1 MERLKKPA
9 MVFAVA
15 ILCNFLWGSAVPMVK
30 VGYGWFGIAAADT
43 ATQLLFAGVRFAFAG
58 LLVIVLGSLMR
69 RNVLVPKVVA
79 LPQIGLVAL
88 FQTVGQ
94 YLFYYIGVAHTT
106 GVKASIV
113 IATNTFLII
122 LLSVFV
128 FRMEQMTK
136 RKLIGCILGFVGVV
150 LINLSS
156 GSSLDLQVSLLGEGF
171 VFFAQISYAFS
182 CVVMKK
188 FSSKQDPMLL
198 SGYQFFFGG
207 LVLALIGLVSGGQL
221 VLWSVK
227 NVLLLTYLAMV
238 SGVAFSLWSLLLKY
252 NPVSRVAIYGFL
264 APLFGVLMSA
274 LVLGEGSE
282 AFSLRGLIALLLVCG
297 GVLVVNTGGK
307 HD

>member
-9 MVFAVA
+9 FVFAIAV
-15 ILCNFLWGSAVPMVK
+15 LCNFLWGSAVPMVK
-30 VGYGWFGIAAADT
+30 IGYGWFAIDAADT
-43 ATQLLFAGVRFAFAG
+43 ATQLLFAGVRFSLAG
-58 LLVIVLGSLMR
+58 LLVIGLGSLMR
-69 RNVLVPKVVA
+69 RTVLVPKGTQ

-113 IATNTFLII
+113 IAMNTFLII

-128 FRMEQMTK
+128 FRMEKMTK
-136 RKLIGCILGFVGVV
+136 KKLIGCILGFVGVV

-156 GSSLDLQVSLLGEGF
+156 KNSLDLQVSLLGEGF

-207 LVLALIGLVSGGQL
+207 LVLALIGLITGGSL
-221 VLWSVK
+221 IVWNVK
-227 NVLLLTYLAMV
+227 NILLLTYLAMV
-238 SGVAFSLWSLLLKY
+238 SGVAFSLWSLLLKH
-252 NPVSRVAIYGFL
+252 NPVSKVVIYGFL
-264 APLFGVLMSA
+264 APLFGVIMSA
-274 LVLGEGSE
+274 IVLGEGSE
-282 AFSLRGLIALLLVCG
+282 AFSLRGLVALILVCS
-297 GVLVVNTGGK
+297 GVLVVNTGGS